1 MTKNVI
7 VCIAGTQLND
17 QNPSDEP
24 IELVTRGTYYKKN
37 NKHYVLYD
45 EMVEGVSGVTKNTI
59 KFDENMVMLTRTGAL
74 NTTMLFENNKRN
86 ITDYRTPFGNVVIG
100 LNTKSID
107 IKEDKDEIQLMVD
120 YSIDANFEYLSDCSI
135 SLKIQAAG
143 K

>member
-45 EMVEGVSGVTKNTI
+45 EMMEGVSGVTKNTI